1 MNIIIVSISMIFFIS
16 IFVPIIIISLNIA
29 KEMKRNNDIKEKE
42 VKNEINKLYL
52 DIDIVKCKEIIDDIL
67 NQYINKWVLINIT
80 SRGDDYIKDQEI
92 AELIKYTT
100 SQFIL
105 EMSDVHLFYIKCLTN
120 ISDDDSLIR
129 FVRNEVK
136 FLVLDFVTEFN
147 KIV

>member
-1 MNIIIVSISMIFFIS
+1 MNIIIVSIFMVFFVS

-29 KEMKRNNDIKEKE
+29 REMRRNNDIKEKE
-42 VKNEINKLYL
+42 VKNEMNKLYL
-52 DIDIVKCKEIIDDIL
+52 DIDIVKCKEIIDGIL
-67 NQYINKWVLINIT
+67 NQYINKWVLVNIT

-92 AELIKYTT
+92 AELINYTT

-120 ISDDDSLIR
+120 ISNDDSLIR

-147 KIV
+147 KVV

>member
-16 IFVPIIIISLNIA
+16 IFVPVIIISLNIA
-29 KEMKRNNDIKEKE
+29 REMRRNNDIKEKE
-42 VKNEINKLYL
+42 VKNEMNKLYL
-52 DIDIVKCKEIIDDIL
+52 DIDIVKCKEIIDGIL
-67 NQYINKWVLINIT
+67 NQYINKWVLVNIT

-92 AELIKYTT
+92 AELINYTT

-120 ISDDDSLIR
+120 ISNDDSLIR

-147 KIV
+147 KVV

>member
-16 IFVPIIIISLNIA
+16 IFVPVIIISLNIA
-29 KEMKRNNDIKEKE
+29 REMRRNNDIKEKE
-42 VKNEINKLYL
+42 VKNEMNKLYL
-52 DIDIVKCKEIIDDIL
+52 DIDIVKCKEIIDGIL
-67 NQYINKWVLINIT
+67 NQYINKWVLVNIT

-92 AELIKYTT
+92 AELINYTT

-147 KIV
+147 KVV